1 MGPND
6 ARCNLR
12 NQSNLCSDA
21 GGIGEVGA
29 ALGRVPPQARR
40 AGLYSPP
47 AGGSRSPW
55 RVSALRV
62 TIPHAGGAV
71 EATRNCLCSRPL
83 CDCRK
88 ADSGAAWSGLGEMAE
103 EDAALVLY
111 VEDEPAVL
119 ELGVSALEEGGFRV
133 ASASTAAEAIRQL
146 EAPDAAFAALV
157 TDIDLRDNSSG
168 WEVARRAREL
178 FPDLPVV
185 YVSGGSAHE
194 WASRGVPGSVMLT
207 KPFALAQ
214 LVVAV
219 SNATLERPGPG
230 G

>member
-1 MGPND
+1 
-6 ARCNLR
+6 
-12 NQSNLCSDA
+12 
-21 GGIGEVGA
+21 
-29 ALGRVPPQARR
+29 
-40 AGLYSPP
+40 
-47 AGGSRSPW
+47 
-55 RVSALRV
+55 
-62 TIPHAGGAV
+62 
-71 EATRNCLCSRPL
+71 
-83 CDCRK
+83 
-88 ADSGAAWSGLGEMAE
+88 MAE
-103 EDAALVLY
+103 EDAPLVLY

-133 ASASTAAEAIRQL
+133 ASASTGAGAIRQL
-146 EAPDAAFAALV
+146 ETPDAAFAALV
-157 TDIDLRDNSSG
+157 TDIDLGDNSSG